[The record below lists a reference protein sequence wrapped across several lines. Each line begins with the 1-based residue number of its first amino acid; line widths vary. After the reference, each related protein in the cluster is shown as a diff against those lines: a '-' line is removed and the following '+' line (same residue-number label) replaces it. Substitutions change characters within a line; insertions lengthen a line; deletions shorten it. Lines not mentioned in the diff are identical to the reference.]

1 MEKEFLKE
9 IRKRNKNKF
18 IEIVS
23 KEIKKFQTGFVNIP
37 EFVEAEEAYN
47 EFQKAN
53 LFDSYG
59 YLRG

>member
-1 MEKEFLKE
+1 MEKELVKE

-23 KEIKKFQTGFVNIP
+23 REIKKLQTGFVNIP
-37 EFVEAEEAYN
+37 EFIEAEEAYN
-47 EFQKAN
+47 EFEKAN
-53 LFDSYG
+53 LFDYYG